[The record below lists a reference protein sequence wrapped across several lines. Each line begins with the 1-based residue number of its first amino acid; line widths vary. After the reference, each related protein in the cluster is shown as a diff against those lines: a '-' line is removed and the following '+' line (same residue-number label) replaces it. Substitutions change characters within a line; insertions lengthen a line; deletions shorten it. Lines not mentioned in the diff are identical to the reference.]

1 MGFSRMNS
9 SQRSSGYATLALMLI
24 GAMGLPGLH
33 GCGVGSEVDRDPS
46 IVTGIRLD
54 SVIFLPAGSRF
65 ILKDS
70 STDLLIRKFYPGY
83 ACSQVLE
90 MDLDSAP
97 SGNPPA
103 YSPLTRVRLPA
114 AADCALDSA
123 AGRDTSITHV
133 FRAGELIRLAN
144 SAGRITDS
152 AALVPGE
159 LEYDS
164 LAGVFSPIT
173 HVFSSGHYSVVDSG
187 AGTGR
192 YLYVDTLACGQYL
205 NQAEAWGSG
214 DTLKVRLSLVTL
226 DPASAPD
233 SCRGST
239 HEDTVA
245 ISAAR
250 PRAGANRSNP

>member
-1 MGFSRMNS
+1 MNS
-9 SQRSSGYATLALMLI
+9 SQRSFGFGTLALMLI
-24 GAMGLPGLH
+24 AAMGLPGLH
-33 GCGVGSEVDRDPS
+33 GCGVGSEVDREPS

-54 SVIFLPAGSRF
+54 SVIFVPAGSRF

-70 STDLLIRKFYPGY
+70 TTELLIRRFFPGY

-90 MDLDSAP
+90 MDLDSAA

-103 YSPLTRVRLPA
+103 YSPLTRVQLPA
-114 AADCALDSA
+114 AANCALDSA
-123 AGRDTSITHV
+123 EGRDTSITHV

-144 SAGRITDS
+144 SAGSITDS
-152 AALVPGE
+152 AALVQGE
-159 LEYDS
+159 FEYDS
-164 LAGVFSPIT
+164 LAGVFSSVT

-192 YLYVDTLACGQYL
+192 YLYIDTLACGQYL
-205 NQAEAWGSG
+205 NHAEARESG

-226 DPASAPD
+226 DPGSAPD

-250 PRAGANRSNP
+250 PRASAYRSSP